1 MGGDKLLRQIRESVI
16 GDDQLMNGPYGPRRV
31 TYADYT
37 ASGRSLSFIEDFIRN
52 EVMPRY
58 ANTHTEASGT
68 GLQTTRL
75 REDAREIIRKSVG
88 ATSDDV
94 VIFAGSGA
102 TGAIDKLIGIL
113 NIRIPSDLDRQWK
126 FSSQIPK
133 ELRPVV
139 FIGPYEHHSNEL
151 SWRESICNVVTIHE
165 DADGHVDL
173 AHLES
178 ELRKYSNRS
187 LKIGSFSAASNV
199 TGIITD
205 TDAVSILLHQHG
217 ALSFW
222 DFAAAAPYVK
232 IDMHPEDPLARMDAI
247 FLSPHKFI
255 GGPGTPGVLVL
266 NHTVAHNTVPVVP
279 GGGTVA
285 YVNSLEHRYLT
296 DPSHREEGGTPA
308 IIESIR
314 AGLVFQLKESVGVP
328 AIHATEEKF
337 LSRAIAA
344 WESEPLIE
352 LLGNLKAER
361 LSILSFVLRTPS
373 GKLLHHNFV
382 VALLNDLFGIQSRG
396 GCSCAGPYG
405 HRLLGIDIEKS
416 REIEEEV
423 NTGCEGIKPGWVRI
437 NFNYFFSDAVVDYI
451 ISAVRFVAQKG
462 HLFLTDYRFDANSG
476 IWHHRNGPVEPALR
490 LRDVSYDQEGKMIYP
505 VQDER
510 APESALSE
518 YLVVAEELAA
528 QRSSAPSSGASGTP
542 SPVSQRFESL
552 RWFEL
557 PQECLI
563 NR

>member
-279 GGGTVA
+279 
-285 YVNSLEHRYLT
+285 
-296 DPSHREEGGTPA
+296 
-308 IIESIR
+308 
-314 AGLVFQLKESVGVP
+314 
-328 AIHATEEKF
+328 
-337 LSRAIAA
+337 
-344 WESEPLIE
+344 
-352 LLGNLKAER
+352 
-361 LSILSFVLRTPS
+361 
-373 GKLLHHNFV
+373 
-382 VALLNDLFGIQSRG
+382 
-396 GCSCAGPYG
+396 
-405 HRLLGIDIEKS
+405 
-416 REIEEEV
+416 
-423 NTGCEGIKPGWVRI
+423 
-437 NFNYFFSDAVVDYI
+437 
-451 ISAVRFVAQKG
+451 
-462 HLFLTDYRFDANSG
+462 
-476 IWHHRNGPVEPALR
+476 
-490 LRDVSYDQEGKMIYP
+490 
-505 VQDER
+505 
-510 APESALSE
+510 
-518 YLVVAEELAA
+518 
-528 QRSSAPSSGASGTP
+528 
-542 SPVSQRFESL
+542 
-552 RWFEL
+552 
-557 PQECLI
+557 
-563 NR
+563 